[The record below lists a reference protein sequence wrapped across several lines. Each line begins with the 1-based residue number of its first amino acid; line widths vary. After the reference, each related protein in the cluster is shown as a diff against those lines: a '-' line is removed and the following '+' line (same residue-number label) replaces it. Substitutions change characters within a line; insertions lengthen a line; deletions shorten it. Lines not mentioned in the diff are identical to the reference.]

1 MTKYGD
7 PCCEPGG
14 REYIGVVFYADRR
27 VLGIITGKQKI
38 KFFDCQINGIAIRT
52 ILPG

>member
-1 MTKYGD
+1 MTKYSD

-27 VLGIITGKQKI
+27 VLGIITGSKKI
-38 KFFDCQINGIAIRT
+38 KLSDCQKSSV
-52 ILPG
+52 LFL